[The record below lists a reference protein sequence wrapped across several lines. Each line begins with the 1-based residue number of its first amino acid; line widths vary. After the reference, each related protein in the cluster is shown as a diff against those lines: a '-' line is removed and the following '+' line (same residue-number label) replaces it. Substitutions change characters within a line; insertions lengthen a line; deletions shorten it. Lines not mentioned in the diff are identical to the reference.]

1 MVNDVHIDLLSDRQ
15 IYIDGCK
22 GLLEYRENIVRVSL
36 PKKTLTVFGSDLK
49 LEYMTEDSISLSG
62 KIDSVSFE

>member
-1 MVNDVHIDLLSDRQ
+1 MVNDVHIDLLSDRR

-36 PKKTLTVFGSDLK
+36 FKKTLTVLGSDLQ
-49 LEYMTEDSISLSG
+49 LENMTEDSISLSG
-62 KIDSVSFE
+62 KIDGLSFE